1 MFTQT
6 HLLVGAAAFAR
17 PGARAVAVAGL
28 IGAAL
33 PDADVW
39 AMFVVERLRGAS
51 NCEIFHYRFWEAPWT
66 TVQMVVNSIP
76 LWLALLGMAL
86 AIGRFA
92 EGRPRAAG
100 QWLSVLAASALLH
113 VIADF
118 LLHHEDARAQWMPF
132 SDWVFRSPVSY
143 WDPDHFGHIFMP
155 FEIAL
160 GLSLVAIIGARFR
173 RALVWAGLGLL
184 LLGYAGTIA
193 AGQVSASQHPRGPGS
208 CELIEARQAEA
219 RAAADPATL
228 PN

>member
-6 HLLVGAAAFAR
+6 HLLVGAAVFAR
-17 PGARAVAVAGL
+17 PRARAVAMAGL
-28 IGAAL
+28 IGAVL

-51 NCEIFHYRFWEAPWT
+51 SCEIFHYLYWEAPWT

-76 LWLALLGMAL
+76 LWFALLGAGL

-100 QWLSVLAASALLH
+100 QWLSVFAASALLH

-160 GLSLVAIIGARFR
+160 GLSLVAITGARFR
-173 RALVWAGLGLL
+173 RAWVWAGLGLL
-184 LLGYAGTIA
+184 SLGYAGTIA

-208 CELIEARQAEA
+208 CALIAAQQAA
-219 RAAADPATL
+219 VRAATDSAAFA
-228 PN
+228 N